1 MLVSGTQDMSRAQ
14 LLEQLEVL
22 LSESR
27 EAAVRREKSAFDEAA
42 HPFGERL
49 VLFGAGGLGRKTL
62 EGLRQVG
69 IEPLAFSDND
79 AKLWGREV
87 DGLTVLS
94 PTDAAAKYGT
104 SAAFLLTIWRAQGT
118 DRMRERIARVRSFGV
133 ERVIPF
139 APLFWKYPDA
149 FLPHYLMELPHR
161 VIDQAGDVRAA
172 AALWDDGA
180 SRNEFLAQVRWRL
193 RLDFDGLPDP
203 VKHELYFPDDLF
215 RFSAEENFVDCGAYD
230 GDTIRSSLKRQP
242 EFRGHIAAF
251 EPDPSNFRR
260 LQAYVASLPEAIGSR
275 IETYPYAV
283 SSSRKI
289 VHFDATGGADAAVGT
304 GDLEIE
310 AVALDEVL
318 AGQSPTYLKMDT
330 EGSEP
335 AGVTGAK
342 NIIQRH
348 APALALS
355 IYHRQ
360 NHIWSV
366 PNLVKELNPDYR
378 FFLRPHVLEG
388 WDTVCYAVPPA
399 RLRA

>member
-1 MLVSGTQDMSRAQ
+1 VNGMSRTQ
-14 LLEQLEVL
+14 LLDQLDVL
-22 LSESR
+22 LSEPR
-27 EAAVRREKSAFDEAA
+27 ESALRRERSAFDEAA

-62 EGLRQVG
+62 DGLRKVG
-69 IEPLAFSDND
+69 IEPLAFADNNP
-79 AKLWGREV
+79 ALWGKQV
-87 DGLTVLS
+87 AGLQVLS
-94 PTDAAAKYGT
+94 PADAAARFGRD
-104 SAAFLLTIWRAQGT
+104 AVFLMTIWRAQGT
-118 DRMRERIARVRSFGV
+118 DRMSDRIARVRSFGA

-139 APLFWKYPDA
+139 APLFWKYPDV
-149 FLPHYLMELPHR
+149 FLPHYLIELPHR
-161 VIDQAGDVRAA
+161 VIDQAADVRAA
-172 AALWDDGA
+172 AALWEDGA

-203 VKHELYFPDDLF
+203 VAHELYFPDDLF
-215 RFSAEENFVDCGAYD
+215 EFAADEVFVDCGAFD

-242 EFRGHIAAF
+242 QFRGQIAAF
-251 EPDPSNFRR
+251 EPDPENFRR
-260 LQAYVASLPEAIGSR
+260 LQAYVASLPAALGSR
-275 IETYPYAV
+275 IEAFPYAI

-304 GDLEIE
+304 GDLEIQ

-318 AGQSPTYLKMDT
+318 AGRAPTYLKMDT

-342 NIIQRH
+342 GILQRH
-348 APALALS
+348 VPALALS

-366 PNLVKELNPDYR
+366 PNLVHELNPDYR